1 MVIAQRTVRLA
12 NVRNG
17 LRRITL
23 RNERDNKSFPLAQ
36 VLVNIKVFTTD
47 EIQEEDAKL
56 NNAIE
61 VKLFK
66 NETNFKIFQRS
77 NYEEKV
83 LGLDYNSQ
91 QTIKRGKLRAISMV
105 STEPSPLLT
114 VFYFVEDGTAEDEGC
129 SPSGR
134 ADTEREGGEFKA
146 RIVRI
151 VGKYRLNKFLFRVKR
166 EETRIAFEKNAMN
179 MFE

>member
-1 MVIAQRTVRLA
+1 M
-12 NVRNG
+12 
-17 LRRITL
+17 
-23 RNERDNKSFPLAQ
+23 
-36 VLVNIKVFTTD
+36 
-47 EIQEEDAKL
+47 
-56 NNAIE
+56 
-61 VKLFK
+61 
-66 NETNFKIFQRS
+66 
-77 NYEEKV
+77 
-83 LGLDYNSQ
+83 DYNSQ

-105 STEPSPLLT
+105 STEPLPLLT

-151 VGKYRLNKFLFRVKR
+151 VWKYRLNKFLFRVKR